1 MIATDPSAEQIGQ
14 APVHPRISWRVA
26 PAEASGLD
34 AASVDVVT
42 VAQALHWFDLPRFWL
57 EAKRVV
63 RRGGLIVACS
73 YGIPFMDDDAMTA
86 ELRRLHDDIVG
97 PYWPT
102 ERGHINLRY
111 QAIEFPF
118 QRLSAPPFGMRKH
131 WTIEELAG
139 YLSTWSATRRY
150 IAGNG
155 SDPVAPFIDGLRA
168 IWGAGRR
175 DVRWPLTVL
184 AGRV

>member
-1 MIATDPSAEQIGQ
+1 M
-14 APVHPRISWRVA
+14 HPRISWRVA

-168 IWGAGRR
+168 VWGAGRR